1 MPVYAGEATPARA
14 LKCVQ
19 SGIFLPRFAI
29 FRAVPISF
37 GLRPARPS
45 MDRRQMSRRACRVA
59 SSQTTSPDAQSGLA
73 AKVRGVDQVRRP
85 AAGDAA
91 RRSHYTVTLPERT
104 SRQEQEDAPRNQP
117 IVACVQIGSN
127 FALRS
132 VTRSGKR
139 LKFLDRKG
147 GRVV

>member
-1 MPVYAGEATPARA
+1 MRAIRHFPAEIRN
-14 LKCVQ
+14 LP
-19 SGIFLPRFAI
+19 SGSHI
-29 FRAVPISF
+29 FRTSPTSPPAAAAV
-37 GLRPARPS
+37 RPARPS

-117 IVACVQIGSN
+117 IVACVQIGSK